1 MGLQPNFILARTSIC
16 VTAKLPNYCDIGTS
30 LHEATE
36 RLHGGTDCAPVHW
49 FAIVA
54 FLQEVLMATIVGMLV
69 EDPVTI
75 QNFAGMDLSQT
86 EPLHHRW
93 TVFNGL
99 YGLACEVRLV
109 VQLNL
114 VLHSTCLRGLDVF
127 GKGVEIFVFGVRINE
142 SKW

>member
-1 MGLQPNFILARTSIC
+1 
-16 VTAKLPNYCDIGTS
+16 
-30 LHEATE
+30 
-36 RLHGGTDCAPVHW
+36 
-49 FAIVA
+49 
-54 FLQEVLMATIVGMLV
+54 MATIVGMLV

-75 QNFAGMDLSQT
+75 KNFAGMDLSQT

-114 VLHSTCLRGLDVF
+114 VLHSTRLHGLDVF
-127 GKGVEIFVFGVRINE
+127 GKGVDIFVYEGLGLG
-142 SKW
+142 